1 MPWQRRSEVRRRSAG
16 PSPSLR
22 VSRRCRRRGLRF
34 EGSEEWYEQVAR
46 SRPPKNRPWYHVLPH
61 ASAHTTY
68 VAERNLEPDDELE
81 PIDHPMLSDFFED
94 FRDGRYV
101 AARRVN

>member
-1 MPWQRRSEVRRRSAG
+1 MAEDEAKFGVGQLVYHRLFG
-16 PSPSLR
+16 Y
-22 VSRRCRRRGLRF
+22 RGVVFDVDAHF

-46 SRPPKNRPWYHVLPH
+46 SRPPKDRPWYQVLPH

-101 AARRVN
+101 VARRVN